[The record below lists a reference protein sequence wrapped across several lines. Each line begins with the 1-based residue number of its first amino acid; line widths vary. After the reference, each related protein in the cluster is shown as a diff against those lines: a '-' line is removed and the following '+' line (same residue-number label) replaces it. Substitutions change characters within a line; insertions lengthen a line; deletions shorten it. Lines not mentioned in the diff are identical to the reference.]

1 MYYILIY
8 YIWYILYYVFHTLIF
23 VSDIYILRMLKLL
36 WRCFSDCGPLRKYH
50 LAAAVQQQTSAG
62 FFLRIPIHKNI
73 THTQIGI
80 SVATLTWKWLW
91 REQRYHEKVT
101 NWYNT
106 LFYNNARMCQPWLK
120 VIFHH
125 SWRPACSVLLRDE
138 LWDTFERSGV
148 ITCHYGSVQHQKTDT
163 WQKTTLESDGYPLQ
177 KLTWQRKI
185 TIFCLKMRYI
195 FQRLTCPLSCWF
207 SEGTFHWWMK
217 SPWWNPSD
225 EVCQVGWRKWSY
237 VRQLLSARAYPD
249 WGGCGW
255 MFWWKK
261 WFWDMISVKMF
272 FWICESLTRL
282 YVLDFVL
289 CNTW

>member
-1 MYYILIY
+1 MIYSILCISY
-8 YIWYILYYVFHTLIF
+8 SNFCVWYIHIEDVKITLEVLFRLRTAPEISPCRSCSTTNIRGLF
-23 VSDIYILRMLKLL
+23 LEDSD
-36 WRCFSDCGPLRKYH
+36 PQEYH
-50 LAAAVQQQTSAG
+50 
-62 FFLRIPIHKNI
+62 

-163 WQKTTLESDGYPLQ
+163 WQKTTLESAGYP
-177 KLTWQRKI
+177 T
-185 TIFCLKMRYI
+185 
-195 FQRLTCPLSCWF
+195 
-207 SEGTFHWWMK
+207 E
-217 SPWWNPSD
+217 N
-225 EVCQVGWRKWSY
+225 
-237 VRQLLSARAYPD
+237 
-249 WGGCGW
+249 
-255 MFWWKK
+255 
-261 WFWDMISVKMF
+261 
-272 FWICESLTRL
+272 
-282 YVLDFVL
+282 
-289 CNTW
+289 